1 MAFKVK
7 RGKLSWQLQVYNGID
22 PETGKKD
29 YIKETYKAPKIDPE
43 TGKKT
48 TPAKAEK
55 LADLRLS
62 ALETDL
68 DRQEYINPLDLTFY
82 DFLVTRF
89 LPSVQANESK
99 GAHEEYKGIV
109 ENHISKDS
117 IGKLLLPK
125 VELQHI
131 DEYKIRKLKSPRLD
145 GKKDPKTGKPIL
157 LSPKTVK
164 NHIIMIKS
172 AFTYACKLRILKY
185 NPAQYAEFPYV
196 PKYKARAYNEEQ
208 AQKFLD
214 VAYWDR
220 FYFLYILA
228 LFYSKRKGE
237 LRAIQI
243 SDIDLS
249 QLTMMIWRSV
259 RKSGYSAEFKD
270 TKTDETEQLLE
281 LEEWM
286 VPFFKR
292 EIAER
297 AKEKLEYGP
306 GYNDNEL
313 LFASYNGNP
322 VKERTLNEHFKAIIK
337 RAGLPDIRFHDL
349 RHTCITIMLKRGW
362 SLKHAQTRAAHA
374 SINTTGN
381 IYGHVT
387 PTMQKDVN
395 RDMTKALKIKTF
407 KKDYQEDYQKE
418 KPTGKN
424 RVG

>member
-7 RGKLSWQLQVYNGID
+7 RGKRSWLLQVYEGIN
-22 PETGKKD
+22 PETGKKE
-29 YIKETYKAPKIDPE
+29 YYKETFKAPDSITEKQ
-43 TGKKT
+43 
-48 TPAKAEK
+48 AEK
-55 LADLRLS
+55 LAQYRLD
-62 ALETDL
+62 EIVTDKR
-68 DRQEYINPLDLTFY
+68 RQEFIDPLDLTFY
-82 DFLVTRF
+82 DFLLTRF
-89 LPSVQANESK
+89 LPAVQANDSE
-99 GAHEEYKGIV
+99 GAYEEYKGIV
-109 ENHISKDS
+109 ENHIAKDP
-117 IGKLLLPK
+117 IGRLFLPK

-157 LSPKTVK
+157 LSSKTVK

-185 NPAQYAEFPYV
+185 NPAQYAEFPHV
-196 PKYKARAYNEEQ
+196 PKYKPKTWNEEQ

-220 FYFLYILA
+220 FYFLYVLA
-228 LFYSKRKGE
+228 IFYGKRKGE
-237 LRAIQI
+237 LRGIKI
-243 SDIDLS
+243 SDIDLNN
-249 QLTMMIWRSV
+249 LTMSIWRSV
-259 RKSGYSAEFKD
+259 RKSGYSAKFKD

-286 VPFFKR
+286 IPFFKR

-297 AKEKLEYGP
+297 AREKLEYGP

-322 VKERTLNEHFKAIIK
+322 VKERTVNEHFKKIIK
-337 RAGLPDIRFHDL
+337 RAELPEIRFHDL

-374 SINTTGN
+374 SIKTTGDV
-381 IYGHVT
+381 YGHVT
-387 PTMQKDVN
+387 PTMQRDVN
-395 RDMTKALKIKTF
+395 QDLTKALKIKTF
-407 KKDYQEDYQKE
+407 KKDYQKDYQKA
-418 KPTGKN
+418 KPTG
-424 RVG
+424 